1 MYLKNMHF
9 IVFLTCICQ
18 MFSMAGFAAWPIYLL
33 DLQKE
38 WLLTN
43 SEAGWISGSFFLGYV
58 IATPFL
64 VGLTDIYDSR
74 KLYFF
79 SSVLGA
85 LGLILFSVYSNDF
98 FSAFFLWS
106 LVGAGFAGTYMP
118 GLQILNAR
126 LDEKGKEKYVSVYTA
141 FFGLGIAF
149 SFFILGILKDY
160 QFSWQN
166 SFLFVGF
173 IQILSGIPIILFS
186 GPELEKRTSNK
197 FDGFGKIF
205 KSILLVTKNKNA
217 MPYIL
222 GYGGHTYELFGF
234 RSWTF
239 ACIVFLSYNFNVELS
254 NIFIANFIAIIG
266 FTGIFASIWGAQFC
280 IGKNRAYVVS
290 NMGLICFF
298 ISIITVLTFL
308 INLWLALLF
317 LFIYNI
323 FIIMDS
329 GSLTTGTVVNGSS
342 DDRGSRLALHS
353 IVGFFGG
360 ALGGPVVGL
369 CLDIFGGENNMMGWI
384 FGFICLGL
392 GSLMSSVVLRRY
404 FAKTN
409 V

>member
-1 MYLKNMHF
+1 M
-9 IVFLTCICQ
+9 
-18 MFSMAGFAAWPIYLL
+18 
-33 DLQKE
+33 
-38 WLLTN
+38 
-43 SEAGWISGSFFLGYV
+43 
-58 IATPFL
+58 
-64 VGLTDIYDSR
+64 
-74 KLYFF
+74 
-79 SSVLGA
+79 
-85 LGLILFSVYSNDF
+85 
-98 FSAFFLWS
+98 
-106 LVGAGFAGTYMP
+106 
-118 GLQILNAR
+118 
-126 LDEKGKEKYVSVYTA
+126 
-141 FFGLGIAF
+141 
-149 SFFILGILKDY
+149 
-160 QFSWQN
+160 
-166 SFLFVGF
+166 
-173 IQILSGIPIILFS
+173 SGIPIILFS

-342 DDRGSRLALHS
+342 VNRGSRLALHS